1 MLPLNKRINTGLRA
15 RGEVVKEPDRI
26 GAGRY
31 AELIMQG
38 GGTELVLPAHELLL
52 MLEGVTAHQEPVGWF
67 TALVGA
73 DRELA
78 ELNCGDEISL
88 VEMHPGQ
95 AVQGLEI

>member
-1 MLPLNKRINTGLRA
+1 MEEL
-15 RGEVVKEPDRI
+15 DRTCP
-26 GAGRY
+26 GRH
-31 AELIMQG
+31 AEFIMQG
-38 GGTELVLPAHELLL
+38 GRTDLVLPAHELLL
-52 MLEGVTAHQEPVGWF
+52 MLQSVTAHQQPVRWL